1 MSEGLDTSI
10 QYLKGVGPVRA
21 KLLAKLA
28 VNNIRDLFYLVPRR
42 YVKRKYIKDMRYGEE
57 AYVRGRVVH
66 QRTRFSRKGE
76 IITLVIDD
84 ETGLL
89 ECGFFNSPFLKNRF
103 KNGDEIGVIGK
114 TTFFA
119 RKLQFINPEIDTDPC
134 LASLPIIPVYP
145 LTSGLRQGDIRR
157 MTRLGFEKYIDY
169 ISETLPQDIISR
181 KNLYPLPTALRRL
194 HFPESIENAKRA
206 KERLGFEELFLFEI
220 IMQKRRLEKKKKGI
234 KFREGCRYARSLLL
248 YLGFDF
254 TKAQKRVLREIFS
267 DMESPYQMHRLLE
280 GDVGSGKTIVATICM
295 LKTVESGYQAVLM
308 APTEVLAEQHYF
320 VLSQLLSNL
329 ESEEV
334 MPYLLTGSTP
344 TKEREEIFE
353 KIRNGEAGIVIG
365 THALIEEGV
374 EFKCLGL
381 CVIDEQHRFGVM
393 QRLALKEKGQYPDL
407 LVMTATPIPR
417 SLSLTLYGD
426 LDISI
431 LDELPAGR
439 QSVVTKWVQGTGKR
453 KDIYE
458 FTKEKIDLGRQAY
471 IVYPLI
477 EESEKLDLEA
487 AKEGYEKLRKS
498 IFRGYKVSLLHGRMK
513 GREKEDIMRAFRDG
527 EIQILVSTTVI
538 EVGVDVPNATVMV
551 IEHAERF
558 GLAQLH
564 QLRGR
569 IGRGKEKSYCILV
582 TPQRLGEEA
591 KRRLSVIEN
600 ENDGFKIA
608 EEDLKIRG
616 PGEFFGTRQSGI
628 PELSSPDLIMDTR
641 LLVRARDEAIRLLED
656 DPDLQ
661 KPENGIIKKSI
672 LTRYRDKIVLTEAG

>member
-1 MSEGLDTSI
+1 MYEGLDTSI

-42 YVKRKYIKDMRYGEE
+42 YVKRKYIRDLRYGEE
-57 AYVRGRVVH
+57 AYLRGRIVY
-66 QRTRFSRKGE
+66 QGSRFSRKGE
-76 IITLVIDD
+76 IITLGIDD
-84 ETGLL
+84 GTGSL
-89 ECGFFNSPFLKNRF
+89 ECGFFNSPFLKDRF
-103 KNGDEIGVIGK
+103 RDGDEVGLIGK

-119 RKLQFINPEIDTDPC
+119 RKMRFINPEIDTDPS
-134 LASLPIIPVYP
+134 LASFPIIPVYP
-145 LTSGLRQGDIRR
+145 LTAGLRQSDIRR
-157 MTRLGFEKYIDY
+157 ITRLGCERYINH
-169 ISETLPQDIISR
+169 ITETLPQDIILR
-181 KNLYPLPTALRRL
+181 NNLYLLTTALKCL
-194 HFPESIENAKRA
+194 HFPISIVETEKA

-220 IMQKRRLEKKKKGI
+220 IMQKRRLEKKNKGI
-234 KFREGCRYARSLLL
+234 KFKEGCTYARALLS

-254 TKAQKRVLREIFS
+254 TKAQRRVLREIFS

-295 LKTVESGYQAVLM
+295 LKAVESGYQAVLM

-320 VLSQLLSNL
+320 VLSHLLSNL
-329 ESEEV
+329 ESEDV
-334 MPYLLTGSTP
+334 VPYLLTGSTP
-344 TKEREEIFE
+344 AKEREEIFK
-353 KIRNGEAGIVIG
+353 KIQSGKAGIVIG

-374 EFKCLGL
+374 KFKCLGL

-393 QRLALKEKGQYPDL
+393 QRLALKEKGEYPDL

-426 LDISI
+426 LDISV

-453 KDIYE
+453 KNIYE
-458 FTKEKIDLGRQAY
+458 FTREKIDLGRQAY

-487 AKEGYEKLRKS
+487 AKEGYKKLKRSVFRKYEV
-498 IFRGYKVSLLHGRMK
+498 GLLHGRMK
-513 GREKEDIMRAFRDG
+513 GKEKEEIMRAFRDG
-527 EIQILVSTTVI
+527 EIQVLVSTTVI

-569 IGRGKEKSYCILV
+569 IGRGKEKSYCILL
-582 TPQRLGEEA
+582 TLQRLGEEA

-656 DPDLQ
+656 DPNLQ

-672 LTRYRDKIVLTEAG
+672 LTRYKDKVVLTEAG

>member
-1 MSEGLDTSI
+1 MYEGLDTPI

-21 KLLAKLA
+21 KLLAKLG

-42 YVKRKYIKDMRYGEE
+42 YVKRKYIGNLRYGDEV
-57 AYVRGRVVH
+57 YVWGRVVY
-66 QRTRFSRKGE
+66 QETKFSRKGE
-76 IITLVIDD
+76 IVSLVIDD
-84 ETGLL
+84 GTGLL
-89 ECGFFNSPFLKNRF
+89 ECGFFNSPFLKDKF
-103 KNGDEIGVIGK
+103 KDGDEIGLIGK

-119 RKLQFINPEIDTDPC
+119 RKLQFINPEIDTDRG

-145 LTSGLRQGDIRR
+145 LTSGLRQRYIRKI
-157 MTRLGFEKYIDY
+157 TRLGFERYIGD
-169 ISETLPQDIISR
+169 IRETLPHDIISSN
-181 KNLYPLPTALRRL
+181 NLYPLPTALRCL
-194 HFPESIENAKRA
+194 HFPKSVEEAKRA
-206 KERLGFEELFLFEI
+206 RERLGFEELLLFEI

-234 KFREGCRYARSLLL
+234 RFKGGCGYARTLLS

-254 TKAQKRVLREIFS
+254 TKAQRKVLWEIFS
-267 DMESPYQMHRLLE
+267 DMESPYQMHRLLQ

-295 LKTVESGYQAVLM
+295 LKAVESGHQAALM

-320 VLSQLLSNL
+320 VLSHLLSNL
-329 ESEEV
+329 KSDAV

-344 TKEREEIFE
+344 AKEREEIFE

-374 EFKCLGL
+374 EFKSLGL

-393 QRLALKEKGQYPDL
+393 QRLALKEKGEYPDL

-426 LDISI
+426 LDVSV

-439 QSVVTKWVQGTGKR
+439 KPVITRWVRGAGRRTNV
-453 KDIYE
+453 YE
-458 FTKEKIDLGRQAY
+458 FTRKKIDSGRQTY

-487 AKEGYEKLRKS
+487 AKEGYEKLKGGVFKR
-498 IFRGYKVSLLHGRMK
+498 YKVGLLHGRMR
-513 GREKEDIMRAFRDG
+513 GRDKDEIMRAFRDG
-527 EIQILVSTTVI
+527 EIQILITTTVI

-569 IGRGKEKSYCILV
+569 IGRGRKQSYCILL
-582 TPQRLGEEA
+582 TPQRMGEEA
-591 KRRLSVIEN
+591 EKRLSVIEN

-608 EEDLKIRG
+608 EKDLKIRG

-628 PELSSPDLIMDTR
+628 PELSSPDLIMDTK
-641 LLVRARDEAIRLLED
+641 LLVRARDEAVRLLEY
-656 DPDLQ
+656 DPYLQ
-661 KPENGIIKKSI
+661 KPENDIIRRSI
-672 LTRYRDKIVLTEAG
+672 LTRYKDKIVLTEAG

>member
-1 MSEGLDTSI
+1 MNEGLDTPV

-21 KLLAKLA
+21 KLLAKLNI
-28 VNNIRDLFYLVPRR
+28 NNVKELFYLTPRR
-42 YVKRKYIKDMRYGEE
+42 YVKRKYIKDVRYGEE
-57 AYVRGRVVH
+57 AYVRGRVVY
-66 QRTRFSRKGE
+66 QRARFSRKGE

-84 ETGLL
+84 GTGLL
-89 ECGFFNSPFLKNRF
+89 ECGFFNSPFLKDKFRD
-103 KNGDEIGVIGK
+103 GDEIGLIGK

-119 RKLQFINPEIDTDPC
+119 RKIQFINPEIDTDPG
-134 LASLPIIPVYP
+134 LASIPIIPVYP
-145 LTSGLRQGDIRR
+145 LTSGIRQRYIRKI
-157 MTRLGFEKYIDY
+157 TRLGFERYINH
-169 ISETLPQDIISR
+169 ITETLPQDIILR
-181 KNLYPLPTALRRL
+181 NNLYPLPTALRYL
-194 HFPESIENAKRA
+194 HFPKSVEEAKRA
-206 KERLGFEELFLFEI
+206 RERLGFEELFLFEI

-234 KFREGCRYARSLLL
+234 KFKEGCGYARALLS

-254 TKAQKRVLREIFS
+254 TRAQRKVLREIFS
-267 DMESPYQMHRLLE
+267 DMESPHQMHRLLQ
-280 GDVGSGKTIVATICM
+280 GDVGSGKTIVAAICM
-295 LKTVESGYQAVLM
+295 LKAVESGYQTALM

-320 VLSQLLSNL
+320 VLSELLSNL
-329 ESEEV
+329 KNNHV
-334 MPYLLTGSTP
+334 IPYLLTGSTNSR
-344 TKEREEIFE
+344 EREEIFK
-353 KIRNGEAGIVIG
+353 KIRSGEAGIVIG
-365 THALIEEGV
+365 THALIEEEV
-374 EFKCLGL
+374 EFKSLGL

-393 QRLALKEKGQYPDL
+393 QRLALKEKGEYPDL

-426 LDISI
+426 LDISV

-453 KDIYE
+453 KNIYE
-458 FTKEKIDLGRQAY
+458 FIKEKIDLGRQAY

-477 EESEKLDLEA
+477 EESEKIDLEA

-513 GREKEDIMRAFRDG
+513 GKKKEETMRAFRDG

-569 IGRGKEKSYCILV
+569 IGRGKEKSYCILL
-582 TPQRLGEEA
+582 TPQRVGEEA
-591 KRRLSVIEN
+591 KNRLSVIEG

-656 DPDLQ
+656 DLDLQ
-661 KPENGIIKKSI
+661 KSENGIIRKSI
-672 LTRYRDKIVLTEAG
+672 LTRYKDKIALTEAG

>member
-42 YVKRKYIKDMRYGEE
+42 YVKRKYIKDMRYREE
-57 AYVRGRVVH
+57 AYVRGRVVY

-145 LTSGLRQGDIRR
+145 LTSGLHQSDIRR
-157 MTRLGFEKYIDY
+157 ITRLGCERYINH
-169 ISETLPQDIISR
+169 ITETLPQDIILR
-181 KNLYPLPTALRRL
+181 NNLYPLATALKCL
-194 HFPESIENAKRA
+194 HFPISIVETEKA
-206 KERLGFEELFLFEI
+206 KERLGFEELLLFEI

-234 KFREGCRYARSLLL
+234 RFKEGCRYARALLS

-267 DMESPYQMHRLLE
+267 DMESPYQMHRLLQ

-295 LKTVESGYQAVLM
+295 LKAVESGYQAVLM

-320 VLSQLLSNL
+320 VFSHLLSNL
-329 ESEEV
+329 KSEDV
-334 MPYLLTGSTP
+334 VPYLLTGSTSA
-344 TKEREEIFE
+344 KEREEIF
-353 KIRNGEAGIVIG
+353 KKVKGGKAGIVIG

-374 EFKCLGL
+374 EFKRLGL
-381 CVIDEQHRFGVM
+381 CVIDEQQRFGVM
-393 QRLALKEKGQYPDL
+393 QRLALKEKGEYPDL

-426 LDISI
+426 LDVSV

-439 QSVVTKWVQGTGKR
+439 QSVVTKWVRGTGKR
-453 KDIYE
+453 KNIYE

-498 IFRGYKVSLLHGRMK
+498 IFREYKISLLHGRMK
-513 GREKEDIMRAFRDG
+513 GRKKEEIMRAFRDG

-569 IGRGKEKSYCILV
+569 IGRGKEKSYCILL
-582 TPQRLGEEA
+582 TSQRISKEA

-628 PELSSPDLIMDTR
+628 PELPSPDLIMDTR
-641 LLVRARDEAIRLLED
+641 LLVRARDEAVRLLED
-656 DPDLQ
+656 DPEIQ
-661 KPENGIIKKSI
+661 KPENNIIKKSI
-672 LTRYRDKIVLTEAG
+672 LTRYKDKIVLTEAG

>member
-1 MSEGLDTSI
+1 MYEGLDTPI

-21 KLLAKLA
+21 KLLAKLG

-42 YVKRKYIKDMRYGEE
+42 YVKRKYIGNLRYEDE
-57 AYVRGRVVH
+57 VYVWGRIVY
-66 QRTRFSRKGE
+66 QETKFSRKGE
-76 IITLVIDD
+76 IVSLVIDD
-84 ETGLL
+84 GTGLL
-89 ECGFFNSPFLKNRF
+89 ECGFFNSPFLKDKF
-103 KNGDEIGVIGK
+103 KDGDEIGVIGK

-119 RKLQFINPEIDTDPC
+119 RKLQFINPEIDTDPA

-145 LTSGLRQGDIRR
+145 LTSGLRQRYLRKI
-157 MTRLGFEKYIDY
+157 TRLGFERYIDD
-169 ISETLPQDIISR
+169 IKETLPHNIISSN
-181 KNLYPLPTALRRL
+181 NLYSLPTALRCL
-194 HFPESIENAKRA
+194 HFPKSVEEAKRA
-206 KERLGFEELFLFEI
+206 RERLGFEELLLFEI

-234 KFREGCRYARSLLL
+234 RFKEGCGYARTLLS

-254 TKAQKRVLREIFS
+254 TKAQRRVLWEIFS
-267 DMESPYQMHRLLE
+267 DMESPYQMHRLLQ

-295 LKTVESGYQAVLM
+295 LKAVESGHQAALM

-320 VLSQLLSNL
+320 VLSHLLSNL
-329 ESEEV
+329 KSDAV

-344 TKEREEIFE
+344 AKEREEIFE

-374 EFKCLGL
+374 EFKSLGL

-393 QRLALKEKGQYPDL
+393 QRLALKEKGAYPDL

-426 LDISI
+426 LDVSV

-439 QSVVTKWVQGTGKR
+439 KPVITRWVRGAGRRTNVYAFTR
-453 KDIYE
+453 K
-458 FTKEKIDLGRQAY
+458 KIDSGRQTY

-487 AKEGYEKLRKS
+487 AKEGYEKLKGG
-498 IFRGYKVSLLHGRMK
+498 IFKRYKVGLLHGRMRGK
-513 GREKEDIMRAFRDG
+513 DKDEIMRAFRDG
-527 EIQILVSTTVI
+527 EIQILITTTVI

-551 IEHAERF
+551 VEHAERF

-569 IGRGKEKSYCILV
+569 IGRGSEQSYCILL
-582 TPQRLGEEA
+582 TSQRMGDEA
-591 KRRLSVIEN
+591 EKRLSVIEN

-608 EEDLKIRG
+608 EKDLKIRG

-628 PELSSPDLIMDTR
+628 PELSSPDLIMNTK
-641 LLVRARDEAIRLLED
+641 LLVRARDEAVRLLED
-656 DPDLQ
+656 DQNLQ
-661 KPENGIIKKSI
+661 KPKNDIIRRSI
-672 LTRYRDKIVLTEAG
+672 LTRYKDKMVLTEAG

>member
-1 MSEGLDTSI
+1 MHEGLDTPI

-21 KLLAKLA
+21 KLLAKLNI
-28 VNNIRDLFYLVPRR
+28 NNIKELFYLIPRR
-42 YVKRKYIKDMRYGEE
+42 YVKRKYIKDVRYGEE
-57 AYVRGRVVH
+57 AYVRGKVVY

-84 ETGLL
+84 KTGLL

-119 RKLQFINPEIDTDPC
+119 RKLQFINPEIDTDPH

-145 LTSGLRQGDIRR
+145 LTSGLRQSNIRR
-157 MTRLGFEKYIDY
+157 ITRLGCERYINH
-169 ISETLPQDIISR
+169 ITETLPQDIILR
-181 KNLYPLPTALRRL
+181 NNLYPLTTALKCL
-194 HFPESIENAKRA
+194 HFPISIVETEKA

-234 KFREGCRYARSLLL
+234 KFKEGCTYARSLLL

-254 TKAQKRVLREIFS
+254 TKAQRRVLREIFS
-267 DMESPYQMHRLLE
+267 DMESPYQMHRLLQ

-295 LKTVESGYQAVLM
+295 LKAVESGYQTVLM

-320 VLSQLLSNL
+320 VLSELLSNL
-329 ESEEV
+329 KNNHV
-334 MPYLLTGSTP
+334 MPYLLTGSTNSR
-344 TKEREEIFE
+344 EREEIFK
-353 KIRNGEAGIVIG
+353 KIRSGEAGIVIG
-365 THALIEEGV
+365 THALIEEEV
-374 EFKCLGL
+374 EFKSLGL

-393 QRLALKEKGQYPDL
+393 QRLALKEKGEYPDL
-407 LVMTATPIPR
+407 LIMTATPIPR

-426 LDISI
+426 LDISV
-431 LDELPAGR
+431 LNELPAGR
-439 QSVVTKWVQGTGKR
+439 KPIVTRWVRGMGKR
-453 KDIYE
+453 KDVYE
-458 FTKEKIDLGRQAY
+458 FTREKIDLGRQAY

-487 AKEGYEKLRKS
+487 AKEGYKKLKRSVFRKYEV
-498 IFRGYKVSLLHGRMK
+498 GLLHGRMK
-513 GREKEDIMRAFRDG
+513 GREKEKIMRAFRDG

-538 EVGVDVPNATVMV
+538 EVGVDVPNATVMIV
-551 IEHAERF
+551 EHAERF

-569 IGRGKEKSYCILV
+569 IGRGKEKSYCILL
-582 TPQRLGEEA
+582 TPQRIGEEA
-591 KRRLSVIEN
+591 EKRLSVIEN

-628 PELSSPDLIMDTR
+628 PELSSPNLIMNTR
-641 LLVRARDEAIRLLED
+641 LLVIARDEAVRLLED

-661 KPENGIIKKSI
+661 RPENATINRSI
-672 LTRYRDKIVLTEAG
+672 GVRLKYSSI